1 MMKVSIVVPAYNE
14 EGNILNTLSSLY
26 RNLDKTALDFE
37 IIAVDD
43 NSNNHKLDLMQ
54 SFASDHLKVKVVHKA
69 GRKGSSGLSSA
80 LVFGFKCTTGEI
92 VIPFMGDL
100 SDDVLILIA
109 RIEGVNI
116 RRNKY
121 LRITVF
127 ICSEKSRKASA
138 SAYSTCF
145 RSFPE
150 QIGYCL
156 HGRIL

>member
-1 MMKVSIVVPAYNE
+1 MEVSIVVPAHNDE
-14 EGNILNTLSSLY
+14 ENILNTLSSLY
-26 RNLDKTALDFE
+26 KILGKTALDFQ

-43 NSNNHKLDLMQ
+43 NSNDRTLDLMQ
-54 SFASDHLKVKVVHKA
+54 SFTSDHVKVVHKA
-69 GRKGSSGLSSA
+69 GRRAPSGLGSA
-80 LVFGFKCTTGEI
+80 LVFGFECTTGEI

-100 SDDVLILIA
+100 SDYVLILIA

-127 ICSEKSRKASA
+127 ICSAKSRKASA

-145 RSFPE
+145 QSFPE
-150 QIGYCL
+150 QRGSCL
-156 HGRIL
+156 HGRTLLF